1 MMIEQVKSLLRP
13 ALAIGLLLSA
23 TTAPANMHG
32 HGAPAAGLPSQQE
45 VLRISKQAIGRQL
58 GNHTLTDSNG
68 NPVELARF
76 DGKPLVVS
84 LIYTSCAHV
93 CPTITQSL
101 ATGVRKANEA
111 LGADS
116 FHVVSIGFDTA
127 VDTPQ
132 RMREFAARQG
142 VDLPNWTFLSGDAAT
157 VAAIADTL
165 GFSYKASPK
174 GFDHVTQTTL
184 LDAQGVVRSQVY
196 GTRIELPALME
207 PLKQLV
213 FGRLPEDGVMDDLVK
228 KVRLFCTTYDPLTDR
243 YRFDYSLFI
252 GMFIGLLII
261 GGAATF
267 VVRHRRPTEPA

>member
-1 MMIEQVKSLLRP
+1 MTINKMLPLLRS
-13 ALAIGLLLSA
+13 ALAAGLVLSA
-23 TTAPANMHG
+23 TVALANMPG
-32 HGAPAAGLPSQQE
+32 HGAPVSSSQSQQE

-58 GNHTLTDSNG
+58 GNYTLTGTDG
-68 NPVELARF
+68 RPVELARF

-101 ATGVRKANEA
+101 ATSVRKANEA

-127 VDTPQ
+127 VDTPE

-142 VDLPNWTFLSGDAAT
+142 VDVPNWTFLSGDAAT
-157 VAAIADTL
+157 VAAIADRL
-165 GFSYKASPK
+165 GFSYKPSPK

-213 FGRLPEDGVMDDLVK
+213 FGRLPDDGVMDELVK

-261 GGAATF
+261 GAAAAF
-267 VVRHRRPTEPA
+267 VVRNRRPAESA